1 MTTSYPI
8 TYHTHDVVIIGAGG
22 AGLRA
27 AIAAAEKGADVA
39 VVSKVP
45 PMCSHTAA
53 AQGGINAALGN
64 VTPDDWRWHMYDTV
78 RGSDWLSDQDAV
90 AFMCK
95 EAPNAIRELEKMG
108 VPFSRDASGNIY
120 QRAYGGMSTHFGKGG
135 MAYRACAAA
144 DHIGNAIMHGLSHYV
159 SNYPVDFFVE
169 YVALDLLK
177 NKDGAVC
184 GVLAWELATGTL
196 HAFLAPYTIL
206 ATGGYGQIFSA
217 CTSASGST
225 GDGNAFALR
234 AGLPLQDM
242 EYIQFHPTGL
252 YGYGLLISEAAR
264 GEGGRLLNAN
274 GERFM
279 ERYAPEYMDLASRDV
294 VARAIV
300 QEVSEGRGCGD
311 KKDHILL
318 DVSHLKEEAIEE
330 RLPTIRSIA
339 KQFAGIDIAYQP
351 VPIYP
356 TVHYSMG
363 GVPANRD
370 SEVLI
375 PHADGSEAVVEGLL
389 VIGEAAC
396 NSVHGANR
404 LGCNSLLDLVVFGKA
419 AGEKAAALKLA
430 VRPNKEDLCTS
441 TLDAALAHFD
451 KLRFPVAR
459 TRKSTQDTGATPQTI
474 RRTLQQTMLTHGGI
488 IRDAASM
495 QQGMRELAQYADM
508 FWHHR
513 STPDSSLI
521 YNNDLV
527 RAIETENLLL
537 QAIAC
542 MASAHYRTESRGAH
556 YRSDYPRRDNSH
568 WLAHTIVRLDD
579 HYAPTLY
586 KRAVRFNP
594 DTPEI
599 ESIKPEKRGY

>member
-1 MTTSYPI
+1 MKHTYPI
-8 TYHTHDVVIIGAGG
+8 TYHSHDVVIIGAGG

-27 AIAAAEKGADVA
+27 AIAAADKGASVA

-95 EAPNAIRELEKMG
+95 EAPNAIRELEQMG

-144 DHIGNAIMHGLSHYV
+144 DHIGNAMMQGLSNYV
-159 SNYPVDFFVE
+159 SKYPVDFFVE
-169 YVALDLLK
+169 FVVLDLLK
-177 NKDGAVC
+177 THDGAIA
-184 GVLAWELATGTL
+184 GVLTWELATGEL

-206 ATGGYGQIFSA
+206 ATGGYGQIYSA
-217 CTSASGST
+217 STSASGST

-294 VARAIV
+294 VTRAIV
-300 QEVSEGRGCGD
+300 QEVTEGRGCGEH
-311 KKDHILL
+311 KDHVLL
-318 DVSHLKEEAIEE
+318 DVTHLKEEAIEE

-339 KQFAGIDIAYQP
+339 KQFAHIDIAHQP
-351 VPIYP
+351 VPVYP
-356 TVHYSMG
+356 TAHYTMG
-363 GVPANRD
+363 GIPANRD
-370 SEVLI
+370 SEVII
-375 PHADGSEAVVEGLL
+375 PRADGSETIIEGLL

-419 AGEKAAALKLA
+419 AGEKASATA
-430 VRPNKEDLCTS
+430 VRPTQSDLCPS
-441 TLDAALAHFD
+441 TLDAALTHFD
-451 KLRFPVAR
+451 ALRYPQGIAR
-459 TRKSTQDTGATPQTI
+459 AASSAPTEASPMHIRKKIQE
-474 RRTLQQTMLTHGGI
+474 TMLKHGGI

-495 QQGMRELAQYADM
+495 QLGMRQLAECADM

-513 STPDSSLI
+513 SSPDNSLK
-521 YNNDLV
+521 YNNTLV
-527 RAIETENLLL
+527 RAIETENLLI
-537 QAIAC
+537 QSIAC
-542 MASAHYRTESRGAH
+542 LASAHFRTESRGAH

-568 WLAHTIVRLDD
+568 WLAHTIVSLDT
-579 HYAPTLY
+579 HYAPTMY

-594 DTPEI
+594 ETPEI